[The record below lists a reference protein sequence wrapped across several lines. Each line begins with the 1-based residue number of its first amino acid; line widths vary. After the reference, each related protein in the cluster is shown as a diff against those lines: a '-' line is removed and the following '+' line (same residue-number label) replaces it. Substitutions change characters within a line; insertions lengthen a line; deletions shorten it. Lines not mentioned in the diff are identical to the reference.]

1 MWASWLCALED
12 DGFEHVGD
20 VFGLVGGHLENL
32 DEFLVLDENDG
43 IALLFE
49 ELADGVAAEAVGF
62 ILEAIDFDEVLE
74 DFLIL
79 FEERD
84 TTLKRLG
91 LTNDDFCDLE
101 CGGWRSLDLVD
112 HDAVGG
118 GIDEVENVVE

>member
-49 ELADGVAAEAVGF
+49 ELADGIAAETIGF

-79 FEERD
+79 LEKGD
-84 TTLKRLG
+84 ATLEGLSLADDDLG
-91 LTNDDFCDLE
+91 DLE
-101 CGGWRSLDLVD
+101 GGGGRRLDLVD
-112 HDAVGG
+112 HY
-118 GIDEVENVVE
+118 